1 MESTPSNKAFGQMI
15 EKVLDP
21 VISNTSL
28 NMDVIGFVDNTLME
42 KLESCAGRIRII
54 CHDQKKNPREV
65 QSAISR
71 LLNVGAEIRSYR
83 EMHARLVL
91 TNTQAVIGSGDLQ
104 ADSLGANRT
113 DACIW
118 SNHPEILYD
127 AKQFFEKIWAESSP
141 VGDTLLYKSDF
152 SKHQE
157 GAMLHDPWRV
167 NRGLGSI

>member
-1 MESTPSNKAFGQMI
+1 MAIPDIEQRLSILDRNYTEMSLEISRLRQLLEDKEKLRPIFLESTPSNKAFGQMI

-21 VISNTSL
+21 VTSNTSL

-91 TNTQAVIGSGDLQ
+91 TNTQAVIGS
-104 ADSLGANRT
+104 
-113 DACIW
+113 
-118 SNHPEILYD
+118 EIYRR
-127 AKQFFEKIWAESSP
+127 I
-141 VGDTLLYKSDF
+141 V
-152 SKHQE
+152 
-157 GAMLHDPWRV
+157 
-167 NRGLGSI
+167 